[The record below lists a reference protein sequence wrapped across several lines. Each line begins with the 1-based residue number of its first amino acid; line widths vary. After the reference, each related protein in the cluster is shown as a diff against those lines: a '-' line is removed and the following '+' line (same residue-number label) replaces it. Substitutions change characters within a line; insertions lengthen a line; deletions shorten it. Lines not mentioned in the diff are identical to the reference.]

1 MHLKTFGPAILIA
14 IAGCIIAWQFVNPAP
29 PDTITIA
36 TGQPGG
42 AYVLFAERYREV
54 LAREDITLNILETA
68 GSVENLKLLEEDPH
82 SVNLAFMQGG
92 TASNPQMKDLVSL
105 ASLNYEPLWVFYR
118 DAGELTRITELQQKR
133 IAAGEP
139 GSGTQSVTR
148 TLLQD
153 NGMDDGQVSLLPVGG
168 EQAANA
174 LLGGKVDAAFLVA
187 SVESPLVQQLLR
199 TPGIRLMS
207 FERAEA
213 YTRQHHFLSRITL
226 PEGVIDLQDNIPP
239 QDTTLLAATAN
250 LVTHEDFHPALVGLL
265 LQAAEEIHGGGSLFA
280 GPGTFPNRHNL
291 EFPLDSGARR
301 YFRFGPP
308 FLQRFLPFW
317 TANLIDRLKIML
329 IPLLTLLIPL
339 FKIMPPTYRWQ
350 VRKKI
355 YRWYSELQALD
366 FEHPEAL
373 PAKTI
378 STSVQKLDDLEEEV
392 RKVKVPLSYSDE
404 LYNLRLHIEMVRNK
418 LRGKSSPG
426 S

>member
-1 MHLKTFGPAILIA
+1 MHIKTFGPAILFA
-14 IAGCIIAWQFVNPAP
+14 LAGFFIAWQFVNPAP

-42 AYVLFAERYREV
+42 AYVLFAERYREI

-68 GSVENLKLLEEDPH
+68 GSVENLRLLEQDPH
-82 SVNLAFMQGG
+82 SIDIAFLQGG
-92 TASNPQMKDLVSL
+92 SAARPHAENLVSL
-105 ASLNYEPLWVFYR
+105 ASLYYEPLWVFYR
-118 DAGELTRITELQQKR
+118 GTDELTRINQLQHKR
-133 IAAGEP
+133 LAIGEP
-139 GSGTQSVTR
+139 GSGTRSVTQ
-148 TLLQD
+148 TLLQE
-153 NGMDDGQVSLLPVGG
+153 NGLDDGQVTGLPVGG
-168 EQAANA
+168 EAAVSA
-174 LLGGKVDAAFLVA
+174 LLEGKADAAFLVA

-226 PEGVIDLQDNIPP
+226 PEGVIDLQENIPP
-239 QDTTLLAATAN
+239 RDTALLAATAN

-280 GPGTFPNRHNL
+280 APDTFPNQQNL

-308 FLQRFLPFW
+308 FLQRYLPFW
-317 TANLIDRLKIML
+317 TANLIDRVKIMV
-329 IPLLTLLIPL
+329 IPLLALLIPL
-339 FKIMPPTYRWQ
+339 IKVMPPTYRWQ

-366 FEHPEAL
+366 FEHPKAL
-373 PAKTI
+373 PAETI
-378 STSVQKLDDLEEEV
+378 SASVQKLDDIEEEV

-418 LRGKSSPG
+418 LRQG
-426 S
+426 

>member
-1 MHLKTFGPAILIA
+1 MHIKTFGPAILIA
-14 IAGCIIAWQFVNPAP
+14 LAGFFIAWQFVNPAP

-42 AYVLFAERYREV
+42 AYVLFAERYREI

-68 GSVENLKLLEEDPH
+68 GSVENLRLLEQDPH
-82 SVNLAFMQGG
+82 SIDIAFLQGG
-92 TASNPQMKDLVSL
+92 SAARPHAENLVSL
-105 ASLNYEPLWVFYR
+105 ASLYYEPLWVFYR
-118 DAGELTRITELQQKR
+118 GTDELTRINQLQHKR
-133 IAAGEP
+133 LAIGEP
-139 GSGTQSVTR
+139 GSGTRSVTQ
-148 TLLQD
+148 TLLQE
-153 NGMDDGQVSLLPVGG
+153 NGLDDGQVTGLPVGG
-168 EQAANA
+168 EAAVSA
-174 LLGGKVDAAFLVA
+174 LLDGKADAAFLVA

-226 PEGVIDLQDNIPP
+226 PEGVIDLQENIPP
-239 QDTTLLAATAN
+239 RDTALLAATAN

-265 LQAAEEIHGGGSLFA
+265 LQAAGEIHGGGSLFA
-280 GPGTFPNRHNL
+280 APDTFPNQQNL

-317 TANLIDRLKIML
+317 TANLIDRVKIMV
-329 IPLLTLLIPL
+329 IPLLALLIPL
-339 FKIMPPTYRWQ
+339 IKVMPPTYRWQ

-355 YRWYSELQALD
+355 YRWYSELKALD

-373 PAKTI
+373 PAETI
-378 STSVQKLDDLEEEV
+378 SASVQKLDDIEEEV

-418 LRGKSSPG
+418 LRQA
-426 S
+426 

>member
-1 MHLKTFGPAILIA
+1 MHIKTFGPAILIA
-14 IAGCIIAWQFVNPAP
+14 LAGCFIAWQFVNPAP

-36 TGQPGG
+36 TGQQGG
-42 AYVLFAERYREV
+42 AYVLFAERYREI
-54 LAREDITLNILETA
+54 LAGEDITLNILETA
-68 GSVENLKLLEEDPH
+68 GSVENLRLLEQDPH
-82 SVNLAFMQGG
+82 SIDIAFLQGG
-92 TASNPQMKDLVSL
+92 SAARPHAENLVSL
-105 ASLNYEPLWVFYR
+105 ASLYYEPLWVFYR
-118 DAGELTRITELQQKR
+118 GTDELTRINQLQHKR
-133 IAAGEP
+133 LAIGEP
-139 GSGTQSVTR
+139 GSGTRSVTQ
-148 TLLQD
+148 TLLQE
-153 NGMDDGQVSLLPVGG
+153 NGLDDGQVTGLPVGG
-168 EQAANA
+168 EAAVSA
-174 LLGGKVDAAFLVA
+174 LLEGKADAAFLVA

-226 PEGVIDLQDNIPP
+226 PDGVIDLQENFPP
-239 QDTTLLAATAN
+239 QDTPLLAATAN

-280 GPGTFPNRHNL
+280 APDTFPNHQNL

-317 TANLIDRLKIML
+317 TANLIDRVKIMV
-329 IPLLTLLIPL
+329 IPLLALLIPL
-339 FKIMPPTYRWQ
+339 IKVMPPTYRWQ

-355 YRWYSELQALD
+355 YRWYSELKALD

-373 PAKTI
+373 PAETI
-378 STSVQKLDDLEEEV
+378 SASVQKLDDIEEEV

-418 LRGKSSPG
+418 LRQG
-426 S
+426 

>member
-14 IAGCIIAWQFVNPAP
+14 IAGCFIAWQFVNPAP
-29 PDTITIA
+29 PDSITIA
-36 TGQPGG
+36 TGQQGG

-68 GSVENLKLLEEDPH
+68 GSMENLRLLEEDSH
-82 SVNLAFMQGG
+82 SIDLAFVQGG
-92 TASNPQMKDLVSL
+92 SATRPHAAGLVSL
-105 ASLNYEPLWVFYR
+105 ASLYYEPLWVFYR
-118 DAGELTRITELQQKR
+118 STEALTRITQLQDKR
-133 IAAGEP
+133 IAIGEP

-153 NGMDDGQVSLLPVGG
+153 NGLDDAQVTPLAVGG
-168 EQAANA
+168 EAAVSA
-174 LLGGKVDAAFLVA
+174 LLDGKADAVFMVA
-187 SVESPLVQQLLR
+187 SAESPLVQRLLR
-199 TPGIRLMS
+199 TPDIRLMS
-207 FERAEA
+207 FARAEA
-213 YTRQHHFLSRITL
+213 YTRQHHYLSHISL
-226 PEGVIDLQDNIPP
+226 PEGVIDLQGNIPP
-239 QDTTLLAATAN
+239 RDTRLLAATAN
-250 LVTHEDFHPALVGLL
+250 LVTHEDFHPALVSLL
-265 LQAAEEIHGGGSLFA
+265 LQAAEEIHGDGSLFA
-280 GPGTFPNRHNL
+280 SPGTFPNQQHL
-291 EFPLDSGARR
+291 EFPLDSDARR

-355 YRWYSELQALD
+355 YRWYSELKALD

-373 PAKTI
+373 PAETI
-378 STSVQKLDDLEEEV
+378 KATVRRLDDIEEEV

-404 LYNLRLHIEMVRNK
+404 LYNLRLHIDMVRNK
-418 LRGKSSPG
+418 LRQH
-426 S
+426 

>member
-1 MHLKTFGPAILIA
+1 MHIKTFGPAILIA
-14 IAGCIIAWQFVNPAP
+14 LAGFFIAWQFVNPAP

-42 AYVLFAERYREV
+42 AYVLFAERYREI

-68 GSVENLKLLEEDPH
+68 GSVENLRLLEQDPH
-82 SVNLAFMQGG
+82 SIDIAFLQGG
-92 TASNPQMKDLVSL
+92 SAARPHAENLVSL
-105 ASLNYEPLWVFYR
+105 ASLYYEPLWVFYR
-118 DAGELTRITELQQKR
+118 GTDELTRINQLQHKR
-133 IAAGEP
+133 LAIGEP
-139 GSGTQSVTR
+139 GSGTRSVTQ
-148 TLLQD
+148 TLLQE
-153 NGMDDGQVSLLPVGG
+153 NGLDDGQVTGLPVGG
-168 EQAANA
+168 EAAVSA
-174 LLGGKVDAAFLVA
+174 LLDGKADAAFLVA

-226 PEGVIDLQDNIPP
+226 PEGVIDLQENIPP

-280 GPGTFPNRHNL
+280 APDTFPNQQNL

-317 TANLIDRLKIML
+317 TANLIDRVKIMV
-329 IPLLTLLIPL
+329 IPLLALLIPL
-339 FKIMPPTYRWQ
+339 IKVMPPTYRWQ

-355 YRWYSELQALD
+355 YRWYSELKALD

-373 PAKTI
+373 PAETI
-378 STSVQKLDDLEEEV
+378 SASVQKLDDIEEEV

-418 LRGKSSPG
+418 LRQG
-426 S
+426 

>member
-1 MHLKTFGPAILIA
+1 MHIKTFGPAILVA
-14 IAGCIIAWQFVNPAP
+14 LAGFFIAWQFVNPAP

-42 AYVLFAERYREV
+42 AYVLFAERYREI

-68 GSVENLKLLEEDPH
+68 GSVENLRLLEQDPH
-82 SVNLAFMQGG
+82 SIDIAFLQGG
-92 TASNPQMKDLVSL
+92 SAARPHAENLVSL
-105 ASLNYEPLWVFYR
+105 ASLYYEPLWVFYR
-118 DAGELTRITELQQKR
+118 GTDELTRINQLQYKR
-133 IAAGEP
+133 LAIGEP
-139 GSGTQSVTR
+139 GSGTRSVTQ
-148 TLLQD
+148 TLLQE
-153 NGMDDGQVSLLPVGG
+153 NGLDDGQVTGLPVGG
-168 EQAANA
+168 EAAVSA
-174 LLGGKVDAAFLVA
+174 LLEGKADAAFLVA

-226 PEGVIDLQDNIPP
+226 PEGVIDLQENIPP
-239 QDTTLLAATAN
+239 RDTALLAATAN

-280 GPGTFPNRHNL
+280 APDTFPNQQNL

-317 TANLIDRLKIML
+317 TANLIDRIKIMV
-329 IPLLTLLIPL
+329 IPLLALLIPL
-339 FKIMPPTYRWQ
+339 MKVMPPTYRWQ

-373 PAKTI
+373 PAETI
-378 STSVQKLDDLEEEV
+378 SATVQKLDDIEEEV

-418 LRGKSSPG
+418 LRQG
-426 S
+426 

>member
-1 MHLKTFGPAILIA
+1 MHIKTFGPAILIA
-14 IAGCIIAWQFVNPAP
+14 LAGFFIAWQFVNPAP

-42 AYVLFAERYREV
+42 AYVLFAERYREI

-68 GSVENLKLLEEDPH
+68 GSVENLRLLEQDPH
-82 SVNLAFMQGG
+82 SIDIAFLQGG
-92 TASNPQMKDLVSL
+92 SAARPHAENLVSL
-105 ASLNYEPLWVFYR
+105 ASLYYEPLWVFYR
-118 DAGELTRITELQQKR
+118 GTDELTRINQLQHKR
-133 IAAGEP
+133 LAIGEP
-139 GSGTQSVTR
+139 GSGTRSVTQ
-148 TLLQD
+148 TLLQE
-153 NGMDDGQVSLLPVGG
+153 NGLDDGQVTGLPVGG
-168 EQAANA
+168 EAAVSA
-174 LLGGKVDAAFLVA
+174 LLDGKADAAFLVA

-226 PEGVIDLQDNIPP
+226 PEGVIDLQENIPP
-239 QDTTLLAATAN
+239 RDTALLAATAN

-265 LQAAEEIHGGGSLFA
+265 LQAAGEIHGGGSLFA
-280 GPGTFPNRHNL
+280 APDTFPNQQNL

-301 YFRFGPP
+301 FFRFGPP

-317 TANLIDRLKIML
+317 TANLIDRVKIMV
-329 IPLLTLLIPL
+329 IPLLALLIPL
-339 FKIMPPTYRWQ
+339 IKVMPPTYRWQ

-355 YRWYSELQALD
+355 YRWYSELKALD

-373 PAKTI
+373 PAETI
-378 STSVQKLDDLEEEV
+378 SASVQKLDDIEEEV

-418 LRGKSSPG
+418 LRQG
-426 S
+426 

>member
-1 MHLKTFGPAILIA
+1 MHIKTFGPAILIA
-14 IAGCIIAWQFVNPAP
+14 LAGFFIAWQFVNPAP

-42 AYVLFAERYREV
+42 AYVLFAERYREI

-68 GSVENLKLLEEDPH
+68 GSVENLRLLEQDPH
-82 SVNLAFMQGG
+82 SIDIAFLQGG
-92 TASNPQMKDLVSL
+92 SAARPHAENLVSL
-105 ASLNYEPLWVFYR
+105 ASLYYEPLWVFYR
-118 DAGELTRITELQQKR
+118 GADELTRINQLQHKR
-133 IAAGEP
+133 LAIGEP
-139 GSGTQSVTR
+139 GSGTRSVTQ
-148 TLLQD
+148 TLLQENGLD
-153 NGMDDGQVSLLPVGG
+153 NGQVTGLPVGG
-168 EQAANA
+168 EAAVSA
-174 LLGGKVDAAFLVA
+174 LLEGKADAAFLVA

-226 PEGVIDLQDNIPP
+226 PEGVIDLQENIPP
-239 QDTTLLAATAN
+239 RDTALLAATAN

-265 LQAAEEIHGGGSLFA
+265 LQAAGEIHGGGSLFA
-280 GPGTFPNRHNL
+280 APDTFPNQQNL

-317 TANLIDRLKIML
+317 TANLIDRVKIMV
-329 IPLLTLLIPL
+329 IPLLALLIPL
-339 FKIMPPTYRWQ
+339 IKVMPPTYRWQ

-355 YRWYSELQALD
+355 YRWYSELKALD

-373 PAKTI
+373 PAETI
-378 STSVQKLDDLEEEV
+378 SASVQKLDDIEEEV

-418 LRGKSSPG
+418 LRQG
-426 S
+426 

>member
-1 MHLKTFGPAILIA
+1 MHIKTFGPAILIA
-14 IAGCIIAWQFVNPAP
+14 LAGCFIAWQFVNPAP

-36 TGQPGG
+36 TGQQGG
-42 AYVLFAERYREV
+42 AYVLFAERYREI

-68 GSVENLKLLEEDPH
+68 GSVENLGLLEEDPL
-82 SVNLAFMQGG
+82 SIDIAFVQGG
-92 TASNPQMKDLVSL
+92 SAARPPAQGLVSL
-105 ASLNYEPLWVFYR
+105 ASLYYEPLWVFYR
-118 DAGELTRITELQQKR
+118 DDAELTRITQLQHKR
-133 IAAGEP
+133 IASGEP

-148 TLLQD
+148 TLLQG
-153 NGMDDGQVSLLPVGG
+153 NGLDDAQLTQLPVGD
-168 EQAANA
+168 EAAVSA
-174 LLGGKVDAAFLVA
+174 LLDGKADAAFLVA

-226 PEGVIDLQDNIPP
+226 PEGVIELQENIPA

-280 GPGTFPNRHNL
+280 GPDTFPNQQNL

-317 TANLIDRLKIML
+317 TANLIDRIKIML
-329 IPLLTLLIPL
+329 IPLLALLIPL
-339 FKIMPPTYRWQ
+339 MKVMPPTYRWQ

-373 PAKTI
+373 PAETI
-378 STSVQKLDDLEEEV
+378 RASVQKLDDIEEEV

-418 LRGKSSPG
+418 LRQA
-426 S
+426 